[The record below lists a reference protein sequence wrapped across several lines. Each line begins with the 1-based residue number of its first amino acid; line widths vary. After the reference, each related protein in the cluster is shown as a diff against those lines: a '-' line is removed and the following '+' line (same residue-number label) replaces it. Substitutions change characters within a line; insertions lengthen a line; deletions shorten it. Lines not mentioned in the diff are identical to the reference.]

1 MLSYFEMFAPNP
13 PPRRMGLGGGGV
25 ANKNIDFL
33 DSSWNVWHLKFLPIK
48 LPTPGGVEWA

>member
-13 PPRRMGLGGGGV
+13 SPPPSDGVGG

-33 DSSWNVWHLKFLPIK
+33 DSS
-48 LPTPGGVEWA
+48 